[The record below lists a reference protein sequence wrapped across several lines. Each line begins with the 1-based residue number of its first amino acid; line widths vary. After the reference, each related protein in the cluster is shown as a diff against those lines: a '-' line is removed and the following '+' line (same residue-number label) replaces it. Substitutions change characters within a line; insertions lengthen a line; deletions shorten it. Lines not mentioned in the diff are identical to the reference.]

1 MCVLVPPVVVINNDL
16 IQSQLYENI
25 TLECSVSSRPI
36 ARIYWERQGRI
47 IEENQMSITQINQT
61 MLINQLKIQMN
72 NEDDFG
78 QYNCIAENIH
88 GRKEAIVFIL
98 SMCLLFIFVVYLNFS
113 IFRRISYSFDI
124 NNKKAPSSSFKE
136 FFY

>member
-124 NNKKAPSSSFKE
+124 NNKKAPSLSFKK